1 MPARDQ
7 LSVAFAA
14 LADPTRRDILER
26 LRRGPQTAGD
36 LAARYPISR
45 PAVSQHLAVLEKAG
59 LVARDRRA
67 QWNDCSLTGQSLD
80 AVSAWIEQ
88 QRADWNEQF
97 DLLEAHLEARRA
109 NTGKPATD
117 QPATDEG
124 AQP

>member
-1 MPARDQ
+1 MPAQDQ

-59 LVARDRRA
+59 FVARDRRA
-67 QWNDCSLTGQSLD
+67 QWNDCSLTDESLD

-97 DLLEAHLEARRA
+97 DLLEAHLKARREK
-109 NTGKPATD
+109 TSKSDTD
-117 QPATDEG
+117 QG
-124 AQP
+124 AQE

>member
-1 MPARDQ
+1 MSVRDP

-59 LVARDRRA
+59 LVSRDRRA
-67 QWNDCSLTGQSLD
+67 QWNDCSLTSQSLD

-88 QRADWNEQF
+88 QRADWNERF

-109 NTGKPATD
+109 SKTEPS
-117 QPATDEG
+117 TDEG